1 MFLSGHVAKGARAI
15 MITPKNFLK
24 APFVNHSVS
33 TCRTDV
39 TVVLWQAPEATASGK
54 LVRSVN
60 LKELDS
66 AARSLSPSRRRRGA
80 AQP

>member
-1 MFLSGHVAKGARAI
+1 MFLSGYVAKGARAI

-39 TVVLWQAPEATASGK
+39 TVVLWQAPEATGK
-54 LVRSVN
+54 LVRSV
-60 LKELDS
+60 KELDS